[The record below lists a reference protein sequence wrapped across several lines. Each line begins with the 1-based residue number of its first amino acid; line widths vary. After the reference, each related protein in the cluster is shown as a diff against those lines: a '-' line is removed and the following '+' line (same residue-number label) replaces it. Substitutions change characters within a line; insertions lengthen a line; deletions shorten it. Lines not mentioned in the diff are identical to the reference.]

1 MDNQNQNER
10 FSHRKRRAEHK
21 KTLVAQRSVEASKRG
36 FNIADLALILV
47 ILSLIAFFSFL
58 VKALAPVI
66 QSIFSQRYEMVAF
79 TVSLPIQDLAE
90 EDFPQKGDSM
100 RLLDASEEG
109 ECVVT
114 EVVRSEDGQTLLVTL
129 KKANVRYREGIGYEI
144 DDVRIAVGASVDLFF
159 GKKHAMSAEIVSLS
173 ELESAETTSTAE

>member
-1 MDNQNQNER
+1 
-10 FSHRKRRAEHK
+10 
-21 KTLVAQRSVEASKRG
+21 
-36 FNIADLALILV
+36 
-47 ILSLIAFFSFL
+47 
-58 VKALAPVI
+58 
-66 QSIFSQRYEMVAF
+66 MVAF

-100 RLLDASEEG
+100 RLLDAAEEG

-129 KKANVRYREGIGYEI
+129 KKANVRYREGVGYEI